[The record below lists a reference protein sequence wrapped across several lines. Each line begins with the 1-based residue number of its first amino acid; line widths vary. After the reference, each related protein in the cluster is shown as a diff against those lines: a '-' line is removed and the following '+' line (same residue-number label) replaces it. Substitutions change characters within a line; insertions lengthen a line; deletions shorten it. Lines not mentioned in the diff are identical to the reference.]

1 MIRDDILEWLIIAV
15 LAAGAILVLMLV
27 EGTVFEAGAR
37 AAKAAD
43 VRCTMDD
50 VRCGKRARCARGS
63 EEMTERE
70 YLMWHEECADL
81 REAAMERY
89 EEKMKGGRR

>member
-43 VRCTMDD
+43 VRGTRYDLG
-50 VRCGKRARCARGS
+50 RERAARG
-63 EEMTERE
+63 
-70 YLMWHEECADL
+70 
-81 REAAMERY
+81 
-89 EEKMKGGRR
+89 GVRR